1 MLCKWELR
9 AIFELRVDRVR
20 HQAHADTYI
29 VIPFEAVRRVPL
41 VGDWIVLQS
50 KEGRMERFA
59 IAQAGSDQRGGFA
72 HVSGEELM
80 FGDGHRPVGLVVA
93 TYREL

>member
-1 MLCKWELR
+1 
-9 AIFELRVDRVR
+9 
-20 HQAHADTYI
+20 
-29 VIPFEAVRRVPL
+29 